1 MRIVVNTRLLIPG
14 QLEGIGN
21 FIRESFLRMVEN
33 HPEHEFIF
41 LIDRNIDREG
51 MQFPNLRFH
60 RIRPAARHPFLF
72 YFWFHLALPLHL
84 KILKPDVFVSTDGF
98 FTLKKPCKSLNIIH
112 DLNFLHRPK
121 DLPTLY
127 SWYYNRYFPR
137 YARVADRIAT
147 VSEYSKADIQT
158 SYGIAADK
166 IDVVYNGIQSAFRE
180 FSEDEKQQY
189 RDRYASGRS
198 YFVYV
203 GSMHARKN
211 VDGLLRAFELYKDR
225 TGSSESLVLAGR
237 KMFGGGNLDDVLAGM
252 KHRASVVF
260 TGRLATEEL
269 AGVLGS
275 ALGLVFIPH
284 FEGFG
289 IPVIEAFR
297 SGVPV
302 ICSSVTS
309 LPEVA
314 AGAAILVNPDS
325 MEEISEAMEKIGEDS
340 ELRKNLIEKGLNRIT
355 NFSWDKTSRLLWESV
370 ERTSQL

>member
-14 QLEGIGN
+14 KLEGIGN
-21 FIRESFLRMVEN
+21 FIRESFLRMVEH

-41 LIDRNIDREG
+41 LIDRHIDQTG

-60 RIRPAARHPFLF
+60 KISPAARHPFLF
-72 YFWFHLALPLHL
+72 YYWFHMALPRHL
-84 KILKPDVFVSTDGF
+84 RALKPDIFVSTDGF
-98 FTLKKPCKSLNIIH
+98 FPLDNPCKSLNIIH
-112 DLNFLHRPK
+112 DLNFAHRPK
-121 DLPTLY
+121 DLPAIY
-127 SWYYNRYFPR
+127 RWYYNRYFPR

-147 VSEYSKADIQT
+147 VSDYSKADIIV
-158 SYGIAADK
+158 SYGIPADK
-166 IDVVYNGIQSAFRE
+166 IDVVYNGVQSAFRE

-189 RDRYASGRS
+189 RHKYASGS
-198 YFVYV
+198 AYFVYV

-225 TGSSESLVLAGR
+225 TGSPEKLVLAGR
-237 KMFGGGNLDDVLAGM
+237 KMFGGGNIDAVLAEM
-252 KHRASVVF
+252 MHRESVVF

-314 AGAAILVNPDS
+314 GGAALLADPEDV
-325 MEEISEAMEKIGEDS
+325 EAARAATFGISE
-340 ELRKNLIEKGLNRIT
+340 KNYPMAWRII
-355 NFSWDKTSRLLWESV
+355 SSMVPDRSPP
-370 ERTSQL
+370 